1 MNAVMQCLEN
11 TFSPLVLIFTVS
23 NLAAMGLQVKMPEVI
38 VALRNKKS
46 LAMIFV
52 WGWVLGPA
60 FGYLITRVLPL
71 EEPYVV
77 VVLLAS
83 LAPCAPFLQ
92 QMVGK
97 ARGDMGFAGA
107 LIPLVAVGTVVL
119 MPLVAPLLIKGLTI
133 STWALAKPL
142 LLTILL
148 PLVVGATIRHY
159 AGTGATKIFPAVKR
173 LALLST
179 LLTIVWCL
187 VIYGQGML
195 NTAGS
200 FALLSMTLFMVGM
213 GLITYRFGF
222 GMKQNQRSVMAL
234 GMGTRNVAAVLA
246 AALAIPDADPRIVV
260 MTIMWTLWSVVL
272 AAIGAKIFAKLAG
285 ETGVAGTT
293 MNEVPPFETVP
304 AVPGGSSNRS
314 SE

>member
-1 MNAVMQCLEN
+1 VSSVMPLLQT
-11 TFSPLVLIFTVS
+11 TFGPLVLIFTVS
-23 NLAAMGLQVKMPEVI
+23 NLAAMGLQVMVPDVM
-38 VALRNKKS
+38 VALRNRKS
-46 LAMIFV
+46 LALIFV

-60 FGYLITRVLPL
+60 LGYLITRVVPL
-71 EEPYVV
+71 AEPYVV

-119 MPLVAPLLIKGLTI
+119 MPLMAPVLIQGLTI

-148 PLVVGATIRHY
+148 PLLVGAAFRHY
-159 AGTGATKIFPAVKR
+159 AGSGATRIFPAAKG
-173 LALLST
+173 LAQLST

-187 VIYGQGML
+187 VLYGRGML
-195 NTAGS
+195 DTAGE

-246 AALAIPDADPRIVV
+246 AALAIPDGDPRIVV

-272 AAIGAKIFAKLAG
+272 AAIGAKVFAKLADG
-285 ETGVAGTT
+285 
-293 MNEVPPFETVP
+293 
-304 AVPGGSSNRS
+304 PGG
-314 SE
+314 EAAA

>member
-1 MNAVMQCLEN
+1 MSAVMQFLET
-11 TFSPLVLIFTVS
+11 TFGPLVFLFTVS
-23 NLAAMGLQVKMPEVI
+23 NLAAMGLQVRMPEV
-38 VALRNKKS
+38 AAAFRNKKS
-46 LAMIFV
+46 LTLIFV

-119 MPLVAPLLIKGLTI
+119 MPLMAPLLIKGVTI
-133 STWALAKPL
+133 STSSLAKPL

-148 PLVVGATIRHY
+148 PLIIGAAIRHS
-159 AGTGATKIFPAVKR
+159 ADTAATRIFPAVKGF
-173 LALLST
+173 AQVTT

-187 VIYGQGML
+187 VIYGRGML
-195 NTAGS
+195 NTAGE
-200 FALLSMTLFMVGM
+200 FALLSMTLFMIGM
-213 GLITYRFGF
+213 GLVTYRFGF

-246 AALAIPDADPRIVV
+246 AALAIPNADPRIVV
-260 MTIMWTLWSVVL
+260 MVVMWTLWSVVL
-272 AAIGAKIFAKLAG
+272 AAIAAKIFAKQAG
-285 ETGVAGTT
+285 ETEA
-293 MNEVPPFETVP
+293 
-304 AVPGGSSNRS
+304 AAL
-314 SE
+314 

>member
-1 MNAVMQCLEN
+1 MNAVMQFLQT
-11 TFSPLVLIFTVS
+11 TFGPLVLVFTVS
-23 NLAAMGLQVKMPEVI
+23 NLAAMGLQVKMPEVV

-46 LAMIFV
+46 LALIFV

-60 FGYLITRVLPL
+60 VGYLITRVLPL
-71 EEPYVV
+71 AEPYVV

-92 QMVGK
+92 QMVEK

-107 LIPLVAVGTVVL
+107 LIPLVAIGTVVL
-119 MPLVAPLLIKGLTI
+119 MPLMAPLLIKGLTI

-148 PLVVGATIRHY
+148 PLVIGAAIRHY
-159 AGTGATKIFPAVKR
+159 AATGATKIFPAVKG

-179 LLTIVWCL
+179 VMTIAWCL

-200 FALLSMTLFMVGM
+200 FALFSMTLFMVGM

-246 AALAIPDADPRIVV
+246 AALAIPNADPRIVV

-285 ETGVAGTT
+285 KT
-293 MNEVPPFETVP
+293 
-304 AVPGGSSNRS
+304 PGGA
-314 SE
+314 EA

>member
-1 MNAVMQCLEN
+1 MQFLET
-11 TFSPLVLIFTVS
+11 TFGPLVFVFTVA
-23 NLAAMGLQVKMPEVI
+23 NLAAMGLQVRMPEVV
-38 VALRNKKS
+38 VALRNKT
-46 LAMIFV
+46 AMALIFV
-52 WGWVLGPA
+52 WGWVAGPA
-60 FGYLITRVLPL
+60 FGYLITRLVPL
-71 EEPYVV
+71 AEPFVV

-107 LIPLVAVGTVVL
+107 LIPLVAIGTVLL
-119 MPLVAPLLIKGLTI
+119 MPLMAPLLIKGVTI
-133 STWALAKPL
+133 STWSLAKPL

-148 PLVVGATIRHY
+148 PLLVGAAFRHY
-159 AGTGATKIFPAVKR
+159 AGNGATRIFPAVR
-173 LALLST
+173 GLALLST

-222 GMKQNQRSVMAL
+222 GMKQSQRSVMAL

-246 AALAIPDADPRIVV
+246 AALAIPNADPRIVV
-260 MTIMWTLWSVVL
+260 MTVMWTLWSVVL
-272 AAIGAKIFAKLAG
+272 AAMGAKIFARLAG
-285 ETGVAGTT
+285 STGTAG
-293 MNEVPPFETVP
+293 E
-304 AVPGGSSNRS
+304 A
-314 SE
+314 

>member
-1 MNAVMQCLEN
+1 LNTLMQFLQT
-11 TFSPLVLIFTVS
+11 TFSPLVLVFTVS
-23 NLAAMGLQVKMPEVI
+23 NLGAMGFQVKMPEVI
-38 VALRNKKS
+38 VALQNKKS
-46 LAMIFV
+46 LVLIFV

-71 EEPYVV
+71 AEPYTI

-119 MPLVAPLLIKGLTI
+119 MPLMAPLLIKGLTI

-148 PLVVGATIRHY
+148 PLLIGAAIRHY
-159 AGTGATKIFPAVKR
+159 ADAGATRIFPAVKG
-173 LALLST
+173 LAQLST

-187 VIYGQGML
+187 VIYGRGML
-195 NTAGS
+195 NTAGEL
-200 FALLSMTLFMVGM
+200 ALLAMTLFMVGM
-213 GLITYRFGF
+213 ALITYLFGF
-222 GMKQNQRSVMAL
+222 GLKQNQRSVMAL

-246 AALAIPDADPRIVV
+246 AALAIPNGDPGIVT
-260 MTIMWTLWSVVL
+260 MTVMWTLWSVVL
-272 AAIGAKIFAKLAG
+272 AAIGARIFAKQSG
-285 ETGVAGTT
+285 VTVVGDET
-293 MNEVPPFETVP
+293 
-304 AVPGGSSNRS
+304 
-314 SE
+314 

>member
-1 MNAVMQCLEN
+1 MNAVLQFLQT
-11 TFSPLVLIFTVS
+11 TFGPLVLIFTVS
-23 NLAAMGLQVKMPEVI
+23 NLAAMGLQVRMPEVI

-46 LAMIFV
+46 LALIFV

-71 EEPYVV
+71 AEPYIV

-119 MPLVAPLLIKGLTI
+119 MPLMAPLLIKGVTI

-148 PLVVGATIRHY
+148 PLVIGAVIRHY
-159 AGTGATKIFPAVKR
+159 TDTVATKIFPAIKG

-179 LLTIVWCL
+179 LLTIAWCL
-187 VIYGQGML
+187 VIYGRGML
-195 NTAGS
+195 NTAGEL
-200 FALLSMTLFMVGM
+200 ALLSMTLFMVGM
-213 GLITYRFGF
+213 GLITYCFGF

-246 AALAIPDADPRIVV
+246 AALAIPNADPRIVV
-260 MTIMWTLWSVVL
+260 MVVMWTLWSVVL
-272 AAIGAKIFAKLAG
+272 SAVGAKIFAKLAG
-285 ETGVAGTT
+285 KTGEAGVA
-293 MNEVPPFETVP
+293 
-304 AVPGGSSNRS
+304 
-314 SE
+314 

>member
-1 MNAVMQCLEN
+1 MNAVMQFLQD
-11 TFSPLVLIFTVS
+11 TFSPLILVFTVS
-23 NLAAMGLQVKMPEVI
+23 NLAAMGLQVRMPAVMA
-38 VALRNKKS
+38 ALRNKKA
-46 LAMIFV
+46 LALIFV
-52 WGWVLGPA
+52 WGWVAGPA
-60 FGYLITRVLPL
+60 LGYLITRVLPL
-71 EEPYVV
+71 AEPYVI

-119 MPLVAPLLIKGLTI
+119 MPTMAPLLIQGLTI

-148 PLVVGATIRHY
+148 PLVVGATIRHF
-159 AGTGATKIFPAVKR
+159 ADTAATKLFPPVKG

-179 LLTIVWCL
+179 LLTIGWCL
-187 VIYGQGML
+187 VIYGRGML

-213 GLITYRFGF
+213 GLIAYRFGF

-246 AALAIPDADPRIVV
+246 AALAIPNADERIVV

-272 AAIGAKIFAKLAG
+272 AAIGAKVFAKLAG
-285 ETGVAGTT
+285 KSEAGGQAAT
-293 MNEVPPFETVP
+293 P
-304 AVPGGSSNRS
+304 SSA
-314 SE
+314 

>member
-1 MNAVMQCLEN
+1 MNAIMQFLQT
-11 TFSPLVLIFTVS
+11 TFGPLVLVFTVS
-23 NLAAMGLQVKMPEVI
+23 NLAAMGLQVRMPEVMA
-38 VALRNKKS
+38 ALRNKTA
-46 LAMIFV
+46 LALIFV
-52 WGWVLGPA
+52 WGWVVGPA
-60 FGYLITRVLPL
+60 VGLLIARVLPL
-71 EEPYVV
+71 AEPFVV

-119 MPLVAPLLIKGLTI
+119 MPLMAPLLIKGLTI

-142 LLTILL
+142 LWTILL
-148 PLVVGATIRHY
+148 PLVVGAMIRHF
-159 AGTGATKIFPAVKR
+159 ADTTATKLFPPVKG

-179 LLTIVWCL
+179 LLTILWCL
-187 VIYGQGML
+187 VIYGRGML

-246 AALAIPDADPRIVV
+246 AALAIPNADERIVV

-272 AAIGAKIFAKLAG
+272 AAMGAKIFAKLADRADA
-285 ETGVAGTT
+285 ED
-293 MNEVPPFETVP
+293 
-304 AVPGGSSNRS
+304 
-314 SE
+314 